1 MLNEANAIC
10 RRFMQPYTFFR
21 KEAINEDLNSA
32 VCVQDQNRGLVM
44 YWNFDQMR
52 QRLKTLRVAAEESD
66 NFPTEAIFYTG
77 DVWYREND
85 ASSFFA
91 PNTRAKLQELLR
103 TLNDSSV
110 ISPDEKKFSHKTPR
124 RSSLFPRSPTNT
136 FNAEEGA
143 ACRKIIQ
150 ELSISECLIS
160 TFCGMASSIQLL
172 LDHPDRSATFAIG
185 LTVNSRSFLS
195 IFQGLVD
202 FMFTKREVLSSLR
215 NGWLKTASE
224 SRKRLQNSLEFVIQ
238 VSL

>member
-10 RRFMQPYTFFR
+10 RRFQQPYIFSR

-32 VCVQDQNRGLVM
+32 VCVQDQNKRLVM
-44 YWNFDQMR
+44 YWDFDQMK
-52 QRLKTLRVAAEESD
+52 QRLNKLRVAAEESN
-66 NFPTEAIFYTG
+66 NFPTEAIFDTG

-91 PNTRAKLQELLR
+91 PSTRAKLQELMR
-103 TLNDSSV
+103 TLNDSSI
-110 ISPDEKKFSHKTPR
+110 ISPDGIKFSPKSPR
-124 RSSLFPRSPTNT
+124 RSSLFPRSPTN
-136 FNAEEGA
+136 FNAEVGA
-143 ACRKIIQ
+143 ACRKLIQ
-150 ELSISECLIS
+150 ELSVSECLIS
-160 TFCGMASSIQLL
+160 TFCGMASSIQSF

-185 LTVNSRSFLS
+185 LTVNSKSLLS
-195 IFQGLVD
+195 IFEGLVD

-215 NGWLKTASE
+215 NGWLKTTSE